1 MAKAK
6 LPLLGVQARGQL
18 GKSIVYFPWK
28 GIQCVRTHVYPAQPR
43 TGPQL
48 AVRADFTAHINAWHD
63 ALMLAAD
70 KVAWNLFASVSK
82 RAASGFNEFVGFCR
96 GVLVSG
102 DALAYLR
109 SLIVSTNT
117 GGVITATFKSSDD
130 TVRDITVY
138 YGYSKT
144 FIPSTVVATR
154 TSANTWT
161 FETPALTKGVNVYLY
176 AIDQEDGQAGR
187 TGIYKILV
195 VDD

>member
-18 GKSIVYFPWK
+18 GKAIVYFPWK

-48 AVRADFTAHINAWHD
+48 AVRADFTNHIDAWHD

-96 GVLVSG
+96 SVLVSG
-102 DALAYLR
+102 DTLSYLR
-109 SLIVSTNT
+109 SLVVVSNT
-117 GGVITATFKSSDD
+117 GGTVSGTFKSSDD
-130 TVRDITVY
+130 TARNITVY

-144 FIPSTVVATR
+144 FIPSSVMATR
-154 TSANTWT
+154 TGANTWT
-161 FETPALTKGVNVYLY
+161 WSIPGLTSDVYFYLY
-176 AIDQEDGQAGR
+176 AIDQVSTYQGR
-187 TGIYKILV
+187 TGIFKILV
-195 VDD
+195 A